1 MRFYALL
8 FITVALDQVS
18 KMMVR
23 LHMRIGDS
31 NEIWSGV
38 LHFTRY
44 ENSGAAFGML
54 QGYGR
59 LFVPVAILVI
69 VLILYWRKKG
79 FFKGRLLEA
88 GAALF
93 AGGAIGNAIDRILFN
108 QVTDF
113 IAFQYHD
120 GILNLADYA
129 LNLAVILIV
138 LDMLS
143 QWLKARKAQT
153 TI

>member
-1 MRFYALL
+1 MWFYAVLI
-8 FITVALDQVS
+8 ITIALDQGS
-18 KMMVR
+18 KMIVR
-23 LHMRIGDS
+23 LQMEVGDS
-31 NEIWSGV
+31 IEVWRGI
-38 LHFTRY
+38 LDFTRY

-59 LFVPVAILVI
+59 WFVPVAV
-69 VLILYWRKKG
+69 VAVGFILYYRNKG
-79 FFKGRLLEA
+79 HFKGKLLET

-93 AGGAIGNAIDRILFN
+93 AGGAIGNAIDRVLFN

-129 LNLAVILIV
+129 LNLAVIVIV
-138 LDMLS
+138 LEMVS
-143 QWLKARKAQT
+143 QWFKTRKTQAS
-153 TI
+153 